1 RLAVLAEQLRAVGV
15 RVDLVYGDRSVKG
28 AMRAADRSG
37 ARLALVAGD
46 RDIEAGTVGVKDL
59 TTGEQVD
66 VLTDSV
72 AAEVLSRLGW

>member
-1 RLAVLAEQLRAVGV
+1 V
-15 RVDLVYGDRSVKG
+15 RVDLAYGDRSVKG

-46 RDIEAGTVGVKDL
+46 RDIETGTLGVKDL

-66 VLTDSV
+66 VAMDSV
-72 AAEVLSRLGW
+72 VDEVLARLGH